1 MAMRLLTGRGATIDL
16 GRELGKGGEGAV
28 YELPATPRAV
38 AKLYHESLTTRKQ
51 DKLRLMARAATRDLL
66 SYTSWPVETLHRTA
80 HGPVVGFLMP
90 RVTDRFPIHEV
101 YGPSHRRRHFP
112 GAGWDFLVHVARNT
126 AAAFAMIHQH
136 GHVLG
141 DVNQGNVLVGRD
153 GRVVLIDS
161 DSFQFSAS
169 GGLYLCEVGVAHFT
183 PPELQTAGGFATIRR
198 TPQHD
203 AFGLALLVFHLLF
216 GGRHPYSGV
225 PLNDHVGNALEAD
238 IRALRFAYA
247 RDGRLRGTS
256 PPPRSVPFR
265 IVPPPI
271 QRMFHAAFTE
281 AGVRGGRPDAP
292 TWVKALDTLAG
303 TIRQCPAESIHRY
316 AHHVGTCPWC
326 ALGRQGVALF
336 PQPVSALP
344 VVVYNLRG
352 VWDRIEVVAAP
363 ACPAVPQVD
372 PRGLVPKPL
381 PPAAVADASLKGFVT
396 VLMSGFRTG
405 VELSRERTRR
415 EHALATARGA
425 LESLVKEL
433 AGRCGVE
440 AFQRKKDELARCR
453 AEYLAIDADTA
464 KEIQRIRDGAVRDQ
478 KRRFLESMSVATA
491 QIPGVG
497 ATKKSVLRAAGIG
510 SAADVVFDR
519 LLRLKGF
526 GPSSA
531 QAMVRWRAACEQRFQ
546 ADSRLLPQADITAV
560 HARSAQR
567 RKTLE
572 TVLDAGPAEL
582 ASLAAKARAKTAA
595 MVVCLRQAAVA
606 VAQAQADMK
615 VF

>member
-1 MAMRLLTGRGATIDL
+1 
-16 GRELGKGGEGAV
+16 
-28 YELPATPRAV
+28 
-38 AKLYHESLTTRKQ
+38 
-51 DKLRLMARAATRDLL
+51 
-66 SYTSWPVETLHRTA
+66 WPVDTLHRTA
-80 HGPVVGFLMP
+80 NGPVVGFLMP
-90 RVTDRFPIHEV
+90 RVSDRLPIHEV

-161 DSFQFSAS
+161 DSFQFSAG

-183 PPELQTAGGFATIRR
+183 PPELQTVGGFATVRR

-225 PLNDHVGNALEAD
+225 PLNDHAGNALEAD

-256 PPPRSVPFR
+256 PPPRSVPFG
-265 IVPPPI
+265 IVPQPI
-271 QRMFHAAFTE
+271 QGMFHAAFTE
-281 AGVRGGRPDAP
+281 AGVRGGRPDAA
-292 TWVKALDTLAG
+292 TWVKALDALAG
-303 TIRQCPAESIHRY
+303 MIRQCPAQGIHRHP
-316 AHHVGTCPWC
+316 HHLAACPWC
-326 ALGRQGVALF
+326 TLERQGVALF
-336 PQPVSALP
+336 PQPVMSTPIA
-344 VVVYNLRG
+344 VYNLRG
-352 VWDRIEVVAAP
+352 VWDRIEAVLAP
-363 ACPAVPQVD
+363 TCPPVPQVD
-372 PRGLVPKPL
+372 TRGLAPKPL
-381 PPAAVADASLKGFVT
+381 PPAAVADASLKGFVS
-396 VLMSGFRTG
+396 VLMNGFRTG
-405 VELSRERTRR
+405 AELSRERTRR
-415 EHALATARGA
+415 EQALAAAKGT
-425 LESLVKEL
+425 LESLVREL

-440 AFQRKKDELARCR
+440 AFQRKKEELARCR
-453 AEYLAIDADTA
+453 TEYLAIDAETA

-497 ATKKSVLRAAGIG
+497 AAKKSVLRTAGIG
-510 SAADVVFDR
+510 SAADVAFER

-546 ADSRLLPQADITAV
+546 ANPTLLPQADTAAV
-560 HARSAQR
+560 HARHAQR
-567 RKTLE
+567 RRTLE
-572 TVLDAGPAEL
+572 AVLDAGPAAL
-582 ASLAAKARAKTAA
+582 ASLAADARAKTTA
-595 MVVCLRQAAVA
+595 MVARLRQAAVS
-606 VAQAQADMK
+606 VAQAQVDMK
-615 VF
+615 VV

>member
-1 MAMRLLTGRGATIDL
+1 MRLLTGRGATIDL

-38 AKLYHESLTTRKQ
+38 AKLYHESLTPRKQ
-51 DKLRLMARAATRDLL
+51 DKLRLMARAVTRDLL
-66 SYTSWPVETLHRTA
+66 NYTSWPVDTLHRTA
-80 HGPVVGFLMP
+80 RGPVVGFLMP
-90 RVTDRFPIHEV
+90 RVTDRLPIHEV
-101 YGPSHRRRHFP
+101 YGPSHRRTHFP

-161 DSFQFSAS
+161 DSFQFSTS

-183 PPELQTAGGFATIRR
+183 PPELQTVGGFATVRR

-256 PPPRSVPFR
+256 PPPRSVPFG
-265 IVPPPI
+265 IVPQPI

-281 AGVRGGRPDAP
+281 AGVRGGRPDAA
-292 TWVKALDTLAG
+292 TWVKALDALAR
-303 TIRQCPAESIHRY
+303 TIRQCPAQSIHRY
-316 AHHVGTCPWC
+316 PHYLGPCPWC
-326 ALGRQGVALF
+326 MLERQGVALF
-336 PQPVSALP
+336 LQPISAQP
-344 VVVYNLRG
+344 IVVYNLRG
-352 VWDRIEVVAAP
+352 VWARIEAVAVP

-372 PRGLVPKPL
+372 TRGLVPSPL
-381 PPAAVADASLKGFVT
+381 PPAAVADASLKGFVS
-396 VLMSGFRTG
+396 VLMSGFHSG
-405 VELSRERTRR
+405 VELSRERNRR
-415 EHALATARGA
+415 EHSLATATGT
-425 LESLVKEL
+425 LESLVREL
-433 AGRCGVE
+433 PGRCGVE

-453 AEYLAIDADTA
+453 AEYLAIDAETA

-478 KRRFLESMSVATA
+478 KRRFLESLSVATA

-497 ATKKSVLRAAGIG
+497 ATKKSVLRTAGIC
-510 SAADVVFDR
+510 SAADVAFDR

-531 QAMVRWRAACEQRFQ
+531 RAMVGWRAACEQRFQ
-546 ADSRLLPQADITAV
+546 ANPTLLPQADIAAV
-560 HARSAQR
+560 HARYAQR
-567 RKTLE
+567 RRTLE
-572 TVLDAGPAEL
+572 AFLDAGPAAL
-582 ASLAAKARAKTAA
+582 ASLAADARAKTTA
-595 MVVCLRQAAVA
+595 MVARVQQAVAA
-606 VAQAQADMK
+606 VAQAQVDMK
-615 VF
+615 VV